1 MGKLDC
7 RREDVVKLEDLPN
20 VGTAIAED
28 LRQLGIREPGEL
40 QGRDPYQ
47 LYETLCD
54 LTRQRHDPCLLD
66 VFIAAVRFMDG
77 EPPRRWWKYT
87 AERKQALAA
96 AR

>member
-7 RREDVVKLEDLPN
+7 RREDVTKLEDLPN
-20 VGTAIAED
+20 VGPAIAED
-28 LRQLGIREPGEL
+28 LRQLGIREPQEL

-66 VFIAAVRFMDG
+66 VFISAVRFMDG
-77 EPPRRWWKYT
+77 EKAKPWWKYT
-87 AERKQALAA
+87 AERKRALAA
-96 AR
+96 VD